1 MSSVDQHGEDEQLRS
16 VALQTAQSI
25 LAARQRA
32 DEKLKEAREALR
44 ESEQRFRAIFEQ
56 AAVGIAISELDGRLA
71 ETNTKFVEILGYPA
85 GELTTLTA
93 YDITHADDVAS
104 TRAQVARLLGA
115 EIRDYSYEKRYVR
128 KDGRTVW
135 TLTSVGLLR
144 DPEGQPRQFIGVI
157 EDITQLKQ
165 VQEDNAR
172 LLEERT
178 HLLERE
184 RAARGEAERMS
195 ALKDEFLATLS
206 HELRTPLSS
215 ILGWSQVIAGRRME
229 PEELQKALLVIER
242 NARAQARLIED
253 LLDMSRIM
261 GGRIR
266 LDVQRVDLHS
276 VVEAAL
282 ETLRPAIEAKALAVE
297 TVLDRKADPITGD
310 PSRLQQIVWNLLSNA
325 IKFTPQGGKVQVGLK
340 RINFHIEVSVADSGI
355 GIAPEFLPHVF
366 ERFRQADGSTTRR
379 HAGLGLGLT
388 IAKHLAELHGGTL
401 RASSAG
407 QGEGSTFTLSVP
419 LAAPHR
425 ATGEEERGH
434 PTAAALD
441 PSPLPFPDLS
451 GLVVLAVDD
460 QADARDL
467 VQRVLENCGARVVT
481 ADGMQEALVV
491 AEGERPDVLVCDIGM
506 PDADGFDLIRQ
517 LRAMRT
523 HLGGEIPAIALT
535 AFARSEDRTT
545 VLRAGFRMHVSKP
558 VEPIELC
565 VAVANVAGRADA

>member
-56 AAVGIAISELDGRLA
+56 AAVGIAISDLDGRLA

-366 ERFRQADGSTTRR
+366 ERFRQADSGARRR
-379 HAGLGLGLT
+379 HGGLGLGLA
-388 IAKHLAELHGGTL
+388 IVRHLVELHGGTVT
-401 RASSAG
+401 AESE
-407 QGEGSTFTLSVP
+407 GEGRGSTFRVRLPIRKT
-419 LAAPHR
+419 
-425 ATGEEERGH
+425 T
-434 PTAAALD
+434 
-441 PSPLPFPDLS
+441 SPAGDETTS
-451 GLVVLAVDD
+451 DVELV
-460 QADARDL
+460 
-467 VQRVLENCGARVVT
+467 E
-481 ADGMQEALVV
+481 
-491 AEGERPDVLVCDIGM
+491 
-506 PDADGFDLIRQ
+506 
-517 LRAMRT
+517 
-523 HLGGEIPAIALT
+523 
-535 AFARSEDRTT
+535 
-545 VLRAGFRMHVSKP
+545 
-558 VEPIELC
+558 
-565 VAVANVAGRADA
+565 

>member
-1 MSSVDQHGEDEQLRS
+1 MSTVDEHGEDEQLRS

-25 LAARQRA
+25 LSARQRA

-56 AAVGIAISELDGRLA
+56 AAVGIAISDLDGHLA

-85 GELTTLTA
+85 GELTALTA

-104 TRAQVARLLGA
+104 TRSHVAQLLAG

-157 EDITQLKQ
+157 EDITELKQ
-165 VQEDNAR
+165 AQEDNAR

-229 PEELQKALLVIER
+229 PEELQKALQVIER

-266 LDVQRVDLHS
+266 LDVQRVDPYT

-282 ETLRPAIEAKALAVE
+282 ETLRPAIEAKALSVE
-297 TVLDRKADPITGD
+297 TVLDRKAHPITGD

-325 IKFTPQGGKVQVGLK
+325 IKFTPQGGKVHVALK
-340 RINFHIEVSVADSGI
+340 RVNFHIEVSVADTGI

-407 QGEGSTFTLSVP
+407 PGQGSTFTLDIP
-419 LAAPHR
+419 LAALHR

-434 PTAAALD
+434 PTATALD
-441 PSPLPFPDLS
+441 PLPPPFPDLS

-491 AEGERPDVLVCDIGM
+491 AEGERPHVLVCDIGM

-517 LRAMRT
+517 LRAMGT

-535 AFARSEDRTT
+535 AFARSEDRTK

-565 VAVANVAGRADA
+565 VAVANVAGRAGA

>member
-56 AAVGIAISELDGRLA
+56 AAVGIAISDLDGRLA

>member
-1 MSSVDQHGEDEQLRS
+1 MSPVDEYGEQEQLRS

-25 LAARQRA
+25 LAARTRA

-56 AAVGIAISELDGRLA
+56 AAVGIAISDLDGHLA

-85 GELTTLTA
+85 GELTALTA

-104 TRAQVARLLGA
+104 TRSHVARLLAG

-144 DPEGQPRQFIGVI
+144 DPEGRPRQFIGVI
-157 EDITQLKQ
+157 EDITELKQ
-165 VQEDNAR
+165 VQEDKAR

-229 PEELQKALLVIER
+229 PEELHKALQVIER

-266 LDVQRVDLHS
+266 LDVQPVHPYT

-282 ETLRPAIEAKALAVE
+282 ETLRPAIEAKALVVE
-297 TVLDRKADPITGD
+297 TVLDRNAHPITGD
-310 PSRLQQIVWNLLSNA
+310 PSRLQQIMWNLLSNA
-325 IKFTPQGGKVQVGLK
+325 IKFTPHGGKVHVALK
-340 RINFHIEVSVADSGI
+340 RVNFHIEVSVADSGI

-401 RASSAG
+401 RASSTG
-407 QGEGSTFTLSVP
+407 QGQGSTFTLDVP
-419 LAAPHR
+419 LAAVHR

-441 PSPLPFPDLS
+441 PLPPFPDLS

-467 VQRVLENCGARVVT
+467 VQRILENCGARVVT

-491 AEGERPDVLVCDIGM
+491 AEGERPHVLVCDIGM
-506 PDADGFDLIRQ
+506 PDADGFDVIRQ
-517 LRAMRT
+517 LRAMAT

-535 AFARSEDRTT
+535 AFARSEDRTK

-565 VAVANVAGRADA
+565 VAVANVAGRAGA

>member
-1 MSSVDQHGEDEQLRS
+1 MSTVDEYDEEEQLRS

-25 LAARQRA
+25 VSARKRA

-56 AAVGIAISELDGRLA
+56 AAVGIAISDLDGRLA

-85 GELTTLTA
+85 SELAALTA
-93 YDITHADDVAS
+93 YDITHVDDVAS
-104 TRAQVARLLGA
+104 TRSHVARLLAG

-135 TLTSVGLLR
+135 TLTSVGLLK
-144 DPEGQPRQFIGVI
+144 DPEGRPRQFIGVI

-165 VQEDNAR
+165 AQEDNAR

-184 RAARGEAERMS
+184 RAARSEAERMS

-229 PEELQKALLVIER
+229 PDELQKALHVIER

-266 LDVQRVDLHS
+266 LDVQRVDTYT
-276 VVEAAL
+276 VVETAL
-282 ETLRPAIEAKALAVE
+282 ETLRPAIEAKALVVE
-297 TVLDRKADPITGD
+297 TVLDHKAHPITGD

-325 IKFTPQGGKVQVGLK
+325 IKFTPHGGKVQVALK
-340 RINFHIEVSVADSGI
+340 RVNFHIEVSVADTGI

-407 QGEGSTFTLSVP
+407 PGQGATFTLDVP
-419 LAAPHR
+419 LAALHR

-460 QADARDL
+460 QPDARDL
-467 VQRVLENCGARVVT
+467 VQRVLESCGARVVT
-481 ADGMQEALVV
+481 ADGLQEALVV
-491 AEGERPDVLVCDIGM
+491 AEGERPHVLVCDIGM
-506 PDADGFDLIRQ
+506 PDADGFDVIRQ
-517 LRAMRT
+517 LRAMGT
-523 HLGGEIPAIALT
+523 HPGGEIPAIALT
-535 AFARSEDRTT
+535 AFARSEDRTK

-565 VAVANVAGRADA
+565 VAVANVAGRAGT